1 MISERNTIVK
11 IDCRTDGRGSIS
23 IVAESKIDKIIAEI
37 FDEGKSIQSVELIE
51 ATGIDTLWFAI
62 REPKLWSPSSPFLY
76 DVTLKLF
83 SGDDIEVIHEKFGVR
98 TISTNQD
105 NILLNDKP
113 FYVRGYIR
121 GIKAHDHADTC
132 NLGEEEYY
140 RKNIL
145 QAKKY
150 GFNFIRFHSTIPT
163 KTFFKVAD
171 ELGILVHIEFRE
183 DIDEYN
189 NLEEMVHDT
198 EKLISPT
205 YVKGI
210 IEDLYNH
217 PSLAVYCIGN
227 EIKGNKVSD
236 TIQQIRKKIKEND
249 TSRPF
254 LDSCAWGMNG
264 RKWVDIDVQ
273 HMSYYFP
280 FAKHADM
287 YENTE
292 NLLVAG
298 DADGNALLEEGINSS
313 IARELFFNVPLL
325 AHEVCHYTALRDYK
339 TLNEKYEKYGTQ
351 KPWWVEESLKMIE
364 AKGLADIYD
373 EMYRASKLFQHECW
387 KIAFEAMRRSKLL
400 GGFHFL
406 QFTDTDAYENSNG
419 MVDCFD
425 DECFISPKQVL
436 DFNGDRVLLA
446 DVGSRIAY
454 SGDELHIPVMLS
466 NYAETNDKKATFNY
480 SLVDGEG
487 EVFAS
492 GEMKNLNISKNGLY
506 RICAITVKLPEISSR
521 KLMLKVKL
529 TSDLGVVTA
538 NEWSIWVY
546 RKEISVNYNTF
557 CNYERG
563 NVVVTDDIEKALV
576 KLDEGKNVCL
586 VYRQD
591 YTRHIIHQDM
601 DAPKYSLK
609 ATWNRFKPVIWDR
622 GTNYGGLCN
631 DKLLNKYSGNYGF
644 VGKELTA
651 TGVIKNIGF
660 TNVVHTDGCASMLV
674 MTDAGTLQNIYIDY
688 AATGT
693 NSRTMTITSA
703 NVVVDNVFV
712 NGYDAPK
719 IEITG
724 ESTMHLLCSDQW
736 VDNSYS
742 LDIMGFAPAGVDN
755 MGRYCNWKATG
766 DVYKDRLFASPAALA
781 ANATA
786 VANLTA
792 WANESK
798 YWHFDATT
806 GEVTFGNIEEPA
818 APDGHTHI
826 YDQTVVKYKYFKAD
840 PICTSAVYYMSCECG
855 AVNKNVAATFEV
867 GDGNGHT
874 VVIQPAVPADCVNA
888 GKTEGSYCSTC
899 GEVIVAQTDIPSV
912 GAHHFVLASDDKYT
926 TAQCTG
932 CEMAGTPY
940 RASATHINVGAIF
953 NSTWSTDGTQT
964 TYVDLSAQLPA
975 DFGYVTSMKNSGVSG
990 ADFCDTSF
998 KMDRGLR
1005 LKQYDYLANIPGVQ
1019 EFTVTGSN
1027 GGTTTVTLTV
1037 VTKVVH
1043 NEADYAAVPA
1053 IITKLSGGGYF
1064 ELGNDIVSATGSITL
1079 VPLTTTNKFSGTFD
1093 GCGYVIDGLTGF
1105 SGNYGFVGKELTAT
1119 GVIKNIGFTNVVHTD
1134 GCASMLVMTDA
1145 GTLQNIYIDYAAT
1158 GTNSR
1163 TMTITSANVVVDN
1176 VFVNGYDAPKIEI
1189 TGESTMHL
1197 LCSDQWVDNSYSL
1210 DIMGFAPAGVDNMGR
1225 YCNWKATGDVYKDRL
1240 FASPAALAA
1249 NATAV
1254 ANLTAWANE
1263 SKYWHFD
1270 PTTGVLLFGNTAT
1283 EGHEYSS
1290 EYTFDAD
1297 SHYRQCTTCGA
1308 RAYSSAH
1315 IYDQEI
1321 EKQDYLK
1328 TEATCTEGT
1337 TYYKSCVCG
1346 ACDKSESAATFSD
1359 GNALGHIIITTPR
1372 VEPKCEEAGATSSSK
1387 CSGCGQVIKE
1397 SVEIP
1402 ATGHDYGALL
1412 SVEHYAL
1419 DCSNGCGTTYYVGNG
1434 YINFGMNFD
1443 DVNTAWSNDATRTTA
1458 LDLSSTGVASVESI
1472 KLTHNGTTYEIY
1484 GGSQLKKGLVVIN
1497 IGALPY
1503 AQIYGDYELSIN
1515 NGEATKTVTFVTK
1528 LIHNAE
1534 DYTNVVKAMTRL
1546 GNGYY
1551 ALGCDIEP
1559 KVIGGNIEV
1568 APIPANF
1575 AGTFDGLGYTIDGLR
1590 ATQGDNNS
1598 AFVKSMTATGVIKN
1612 LGLTNV
1618 DIASTASD
1626 CKFFGQTSAGTYQ
1639 NIYVSFDSIAAS
1651 YRFIVAMAS
1660 DVVVD
1665 NIFVD
1670 YTNVTDYQNSFTLYA
1685 LGDMRNNGLTS
1696 ASKIYGIGGGIIPS
1710 WQVRV
1715 TEVAD
1720 HFVAG
1725 TWADLKNNT
1734 TVWNAVNAFV
1744 TEAPEYWTVDSTTGE
1759 VNFGR
1764 QGLGFKDGETDYT
1777 LVYDSSNDKIGLAG
1791 DFVFENIRSA
1801 TGATMAKNNSTP
1813 AWSASSKY
1821 IVIGNTELA
1830 AAAGVTLDTN
1840 YAYQITVKDNS
1851 IFILADSEWNYQLAV
1866 IKFLEEFL
1874 GYKYFDKD
1882 LTIYEKDN
1890 GSGEWYLPTA
1900 DIYGEPASVE
1910 LRKEPSL
1917 WDLSKE
1923 IYYGMG
1929 MTHTSEIFIPMRDEN
1944 GNDVVVG
1951 PNGNATS
1958 HTSFY
1963 FIDPETYLNE
1973 HPNYFSTNEIDYSS
1987 GTGVSVSST
1996 ATQLC
2001 YTAHGNAAD
2010 LAEMQEIVAN
2020 KIVERALWYY
2030 DDGVRNTIVFGAQ
2043 DKNIR
2048 CNCGTCADVV
2058 EQYGSLSAANIS
2070 FTNAVARLVKQKLID
2085 QGRADRAEELT
2096 ILFLAYQHAST
2107 PPNES
2112 FTEKF
2117 EDNVG
2122 VLIASSKT
2130 NYSWTFEDEINANNK
2145 AEIEGWSKICN
2156 QIYYWIYNH
2165 NDHDFLAPSNIFE
2178 TTKANIEF
2186 LKENNAKMI
2195 YIQSA
2200 NVNLYNSGFSSFKT
2214 YLEAQLLVDV
2224 TKSYDDIKS
2233 DYFKYY
2239 YGEGGS
2245 MMEQFFDEVVEYMN
2259 SQRDAGVEDFYGK
2272 VVNQKCN
2279 DPKYWSL
2286 AQLEGWMTLC
2296 DEALAALD
2304 TSDPNYEVYKRHIEI
2319 EQIFPRYMLARYG
2332 DGNSSYYNY
2341 YSNYSGFQTTTTN
2354 WFGITSSK
2362 FDSEK
2367 LKAFRQEFVNDCMR
2381 LCITSVYS
2389 ADSDGTPG
2397 TLKHVAEMGNWG
2409 VTPDTGWPE
2418 K

>member
-1 MISERNTIVK
+1 MNNSLRRNK
-11 IDCRTDGRGSIS
+11 
-23 IVAESKIDKIIAEI
+23 
-37 FDEGKSIQSVELIE
+37 
-51 ATGIDTLWFAI
+51 
-62 REPKLWSPSSPFLY
+62 
-76 DVTLKLF
+76 F
-83 SGDDIEVIHEKFGVR
+83 SGIIFAVTMCLLFGIMLTVIPPVAVAAVDTESETPVLGQSDSVQSENSVGSLVNVQTNSSQAVDTNAGNTLESFVMVDKAEVRQYGFVGIRFLVTVGTNAKTTLAGMTDAKYG
-98 TISTNQD
+98 TIL
-105 NILLNDKP
+105 IPEDKLD
-113 FYVRGYIR
+113 GEL
-121 GIKAHDHADTC
+121 DLDT
-132 NLGEEEYY
+132 
-140 RKNIL
+140 KNIL
-145 QAKKY
+145 NIETTKWQDETTYTAVLAGGGNETDGYIDLPASYYNRPIVARGYVTGTLNGETVTYYTTNTVTRSIGYVAAMNVENGSDKEILNSIADKTRY
-150 GFNFIRFHSTIPT
+150 EFPIPKNITLNINCQGDSEKMPINIAMGGFP
-163 KTFFKVAD
+163 
-171 ELGILVHIEFRE
+171 
-183 DIDEYN
+183 
-189 NLEEMVHDT
+189 
-198 EKLISPT
+198 SPKN
-205 YVKGI
+205 V
-210 IEDLYNH
+210 D
-217 PSLAVYCIGN
+217 VVIGN
-227 EIKGNKVSD
+227 TSVATIDDGNIIGLQTGTTTVK
-236 TIQQIRKKIKEND
+236 
-249 TSRPF
+249 
-254 LDSCAWGMNG
+254 L
-264 RKWVDIDVQ
+264 
-273 HMSYYFP
+273 SYT
-280 FAKHADM
+280 K
-287 YENTE
+287 
-292 NLLVAG
+292 
-298 DADGNALLEEGINSS
+298 ADGSKVNNTFSLTVTSTGHEEVVIPAVAACSGVGKTEGKKCSVCGEILEAQQDIAQNGIHH
-313 IARELFFNVPLL
+313 FVL
-325 AHEVCHYTALRDYK
+325 ASDDKYTTAQC
-339 TLNEKYEKYGTQ
+339 TGCEMAGT
-351 KPWWVEESLKMIE
+351 P
-364 AKGLADIYD
+364 
-373 EMYRASKLFQHECW
+373 YRASATHINVGAIFNSTWSTDGTQTTYVDLSAQLPADFGYVTSMKNSGVSGADFCDTSFKMDRGLRLKQYDYLANIPGVQE
-387 KIAFEAMRRSKLL
+387 
-400 GGFHFL
+400 
-406 QFTDTDAYENSNG
+406 FTVTGSNG
-419 MVDCFD
+419 
-425 DECFISPKQVL
+425 
-436 DFNGDRVLLA
+436 G
-446 DVGSRIAY
+446 
-454 SGDELHIPVMLS
+454 
-466 NYAETNDKKATFNY
+466 TT
-480 SLVDGEG
+480 
-487 EVFAS
+487 
-492 GEMKNLNISKNGLY
+492 
-506 RICAITVKLPEISSR
+506 TVT
-521 KLMLKVKL
+521 L
-529 TSDLGVVTA
+529 TVVTKVVH
-538 NEWSIWVY
+538 NEADYAAVPAIITKLSGGGYFELGNDIVSATGSITLVPLTTTN
-546 RKEISVNYNTF
+546 KFSGTF
-557 CNYERG
+557 DGCGY
-563 NVVVTDDIEKALV
+563 
-576 KLDEGKNVCL
+576 
-586 VYRQD
+586 
-591 YTRHIIHQDM
+591 
-601 DAPKYSLK
+601 
-609 ATWNRFKPVIWDR
+609 VID
-622 GTNYGGLCN
+622 GLTGF
-631 DKLLNKYSGNYGF
+631 SGNYGF

-693 NSRTMTITSA
+693 KSRTMTITSA

-712 NGYDAPK
+712 NGYDAPV
-719 IEITG
+719 ITVSG
-724 ESTMHLLCSDQW
+724 QPTMHLLCSDQW
-736 VDNSYS
+736 VENSYS

-1158 GTNSR
+1158 GTKSR

-1176 VFVNGYDAPKIEI
+1176 VFVNGYDAPVI
-1189 TGESTMHL
+1189 TVSGQPTMHL
-1197 LCSDQWVDNSYSL
+1197 LCSDQWVENSYSL

-1801 TGATMAKNNSTP
+1801 TGATIAKNNSTP